1 MFKYEKLVRKTTAN
15 SITGCWEWVGAR
27 NLNGYGQV
35 MLRGKRYGAH
45 RAMWISLNGPIPE
58 KLVIRHKCDNRCC
71 INPHH
76 LDIGTYQDNT
86 NDAIER
92 GRLNSKFPPHACK
105 LVRKVKFT
113 PEQIREIRLTVGQ
126 PLKEVAA
133 RYDTSMSY
141 ISEIRRGKKKTLV
154 P

>member
-1 MFKYEKLVRKTTAN
+1 MFKYEKLVRKIAAN
-15 SITGCWEWVGAR
+15 SVTGCWEWVGAR
-27 NLNGYGQV
+27 NPNGYGQV
-35 MLRGKRYGAH
+35 MHKGKRHGAH
-45 RAMWISLNGPIPE
+45 RAMWISLNGPIPD

-76 LDIGTYQDNT
+76 LEIGTYQDNT
-86 NDAIER
+86 NDAVER
-92 GRLNSKFPPHACK
+92 GRMNSKFPTGAQR
-105 LVRKVKFT
+105 LIRKVKFT

-133 RYDTSMSY
+133 KYQTSMGY
-141 ISEIRRGKKKTLV
+141 ISDIRNGKAKTLV